1 MPLRDNKIRILGA
14 IAMGAIHYLFFMVEL
29 LAAVPDKRSFF
40 PVTLVT
46 TCVYVLTQW
55 EPIRWVLL
63 TTYKKWGHEY
73 TWKRKMINASILIPF
88 AFLVEAG
95 RIKLGLSTH
104 YWTNASFPD
113 WAVYLINFRV
123 SLIFAFL
130 QVVLYECF
138 FSLHA
143 KELADQKAEDL
154 QRLNLQMQYDSLKVQ
169 VQPHFLFNT
178 LNTLVGLI
186 KIDARRATRFT
197 EEMAFVY
204 RYFLKASDKTMVSLD
219 AEINFT
225 HAYYYL
231 FKTRFP
237 EGLEMTIPAITPELK
252 RFELPTLSIQLLVE
266 NAIKHNSITSRSP
279 LVISIS
285 IDQEA
290 RLLTVSNNLQRKPQ
304 ETSLGTGLKQLKKKY
319 ELMGLE
325 APTVRETDTSFTVI
339 LPLRQR
345 IIVPPVFAN
354 SPKPEYASSYN

>member
-1 MPLRDNKIRILGA
+1 MPLRDNKIRIIGA
-14 IAMGAIHYLFFMVEL
+14 VAMGTIHYLFFMVEL
-29 LAAVPDKRSFF
+29 LASVPDQRSFF
-40 PVTLVT
+40 PLTLVT
-46 TCVYVLTQW
+46 TCAYVLTQW
-55 EPIRWVLL
+55 EPIRWVLIA
-63 TTYKKWGHEY
+63 TYKKWGHEH
-73 TWKRKMINASILIPF
+73 TWKRKMINAAILIPF

-197 EEMAFVY
+197 EELAFVY

-237 EGLEMTIPAITPELK
+237 EGLEMTIPEITSELK
-252 RFELPTLSIQLLVE
+252 CFELPTLSIQLLVE

-285 IDQEA
+285 IDPDA
-290 RLLTVSNNLQRKPQ
+290 GMLTVSNNLQRRVQ
-304 ETSLGTGLKQLKKKY
+304 HASMGTGLTQLKKKY
-319 ELMGLE
+319 ELIGLK
-325 APTVRETDTSFTVI
+325 APIVQQTDSSFAVI
-339 LPLRQR
+339 LPLKQR
-345 IIVPPVFAN
+345 TIVPAIFAN
-354 SPKPEYASSYN
+354 SPKPVYASSHY